1 MKIKSLLKHNL
12 MRAAMT
18 LALILACA
26 AAWAQTKQS
35 VTYIDENGQTQTVNA
50 TVLTGNESSLGSDG
64 TTTWYVVN
72 SNITHSGRI
81 NYRGNVNIILADG
94 CTMTTSNDSGDG
106 IHGYSNS
113 TLTIY
118 GQTLGTGTLE
128 ATSGSGEAGGVA
140 IYSSSSGSSGGDII
154 INGGTVTATATS
166 AGANCI
172 NAGSVTINGGTVTA
186 TATGSSS
193 QGINAGSVT
202 INGGTVTASGTST
215 GIKANRDSG
224 TITLGWTNTTDCIHA
239 SSYSGTV
246 KIADGKALKNGG
258 TVYYGTLTAAQKSAI
273 ANVTLQPATQAE
285 FIAAAL
291 PQTGTNEYT
300 IYDSVGWNALCD
312 ALQDNDTWNR
322 FSGKTVK
329 LGADITVTRMAGSSH
344 CDFCGTFDGQGHTLT
359 VNIHSDNEH
368 EYTAPFSYISE
379 DTPTGGSEV
388 SHPAIR
394 NLNVAGTVTATKNY
408 AGGIVGAFWGTLT
421 IENCSSSVTINTN
434 NKHAAGFIGYAAGN
448 ATITNCLSSV
458 TINSSVSGDGTHA
471 GFIGGSHSGTTFTI
485 EGCAFTGKLLT
496 SNGTNRCA
504 GFVGYNS
511 GTLTISNSLFAP
523 TEVTIG
529 TTSSATFARNGATIT
544 NCYYTTDFNDGVNF
558 TAQGKQA
565 RSISGGDYVTVE
577 NAGTATTYSTSGITS
592 YGTGILYDN
601 VLYAGNG
608 DEVSLTLSGGD
619 VPDGYQYVYSTNAGT
634 LEDSTLTMPDAD
646 VIVSAAL
653 RSTGQPV
660 DGIGYYINNG
670 NAFTEAIALDGTE
683 SSLGKSGWDTWYFV
697 GTDISHSGYILCY
710 GNVNIILADGKTMT
724 ITSSDDIGI
733 YVNGSLTIYGQD
745 YITGT
750 LNVNSNYTG
759 IYSYSGSGNIT
770 ISGGTVNATGN
781 NPGGIY
787 SIGDITISDSRV
799 TATGGSYGIRSN
811 GNITIGCAYA
821 SDFIYASSYVVG
833 SEGTLNIADGKA
845 FIDEAGQTYR
855 GTIAK
860 VNGAYPIDGKRLYP
874 DCVAMK
880 QVEGYDNGDGGWVFI
895 ASPVGDI
902 APSEVHNLIATTE
915 EDYDLYRFNQSDANG
930 NEWQNWKATTTENH
944 PDFTSLVNGQ
954 GYLYATKE
962 DRTLVFSGEY
972 PSGTYPVEVP
982 LDYDENAD
990 LAGWN
995 LVGNPFEV
1003 GAISSQPY
1011 YRMNAEGTAL
1021 KTETETTAVAAMEGV
1036 FVQATGNNPQVTFTA
1051 QTRGGEQATIAQVN
1065 IMVGGDNGAVID
1077 NAIIRFDGGQTLE
1090 KFSFREGSTKLYIPQ
1105 DGTDYAIACA
1115 ESTGEMPVNFKAE
1128 ENGTYTLTVSTTLNS
1143 QLSTLNFNYLHL
1155 IDNLTG
1161 ADVDLLTSPNY
1172 TFTAKT
1178 TDYESRFKLV
1188 FSICE
1193 DANGDNEAFAFISNG
1208 NIIVNGE
1215 GTLQIFDILG
1225 HQLVTKQLPTLN
1237 SKLSTLNY
1245 KSGVYVLRLIN
1256 GENVRTQKMV
1266 IE

>member
-1 MKIKSLLKHNL
+1 MKIKSLIKHNL

-26 AAWAQTKQS
+26 AAWAQTVQN
-35 VTYIDENGQTQTVNA
+35 VTYIDVYGQPQTVSA
-50 TVLTGNESSLGSDG
+50 TPIVDGYTAMELTAGQ
-64 TTTWYVVN
+64 WYVV
-72 SNITHSGRI
+72 S
-81 NYRGNVNIILADG
+81 GNVIRDHESITVTGGGAANIILADG
-94 CTMTTSNDSGDG
+94 AKFTYFGTYATIDG
-106 IHGYSNS
+106 SLN
-113 TLTIY
+113 IY
-118 GQTLGTGTLE
+118 GQSEGTGKFDFDNSTGNPENSELITGNLTVYGGEVRLIGHDVEWEAACQTAVYGNVTIYRGSLYAKGGSGNANGFEYNGSDAIHGNVYFYGGNLE
-128 ATSGSGEAGGVA
+128 ARGGSGPEMNGYGIQGNINLSWSSTSDRFFCDRHNDSNSITIEANKFFVDEENT
-140 IYSSSSGSSGGDII
+140 IHSS
-154 INGGTVTATATS
+154 
-166 AGANCI
+166 
-172 NAGSVTINGGTVTA
+172 
-186 TATGSSS
+186 
-193 QGINAGSVT
+193 
-202 INGGTVTASGTST
+202 
-215 GIKANRDSG
+215 
-224 TITLGWTNTTDCIHA
+224 
-239 SSYSGTV
+239 
-246 KIADGKALKNGG
+246 
-258 TVYYGTLTAAQKSAI
+258 
-273 ANVTLQPATQAE
+273 ANVGNIDSHTLQP
-285 FIAAAL
+285 L
-291 PQTGTNEYT
+291 TGLHQNGDVYT
-300 IYDSVGWNALCD
+300 ICDATGWDFFCD
-312 ALQDNDTWNR
+312 ALQDNDTYNR

-329 LGADITVTRMAGSSH
+329 LEADISVTRMAGSSQH
-344 CDFCGTFDGQGHTLT
+344 DFCGTFDGQGHTLT
-359 VNIHSDNEH
+359 VDYGTAESPITADKAAPFVNVESGCIIENLHVAGDIYTSGKNAAGIAGTQYGAVTIRNCRVSTAIHS
-368 EYTAPFSYISE
+368 YTI
-379 DTPTGGSEV
+379 
-388 SHPAIR
+388 
-394 NLNVAGTVTATKNY
+394 
-408 AGGIVGAFWGTLT
+408 
-421 IENCSSSVTINTN
+421 
-434 NKHAAGFIGYAAGN
+434 
-448 ATITNCLSSV
+448 
-458 TINSSVSGDGTHA
+458 GDGTH
-471 GFIGGSHSGTTFTI
+471 GGLVGNNGNGNGSALSI
-485 EGCAFTGKLLT
+485 EGCVFDGKLLT
-496 SNGTNRCA
+496 EGETVTIKCG
-504 GFVGYNS
+504 GFVGWHS
-511 GTLTISNSLFAP
+511 SERMLTISNSLFAP

-544 NCYYTTDFNDGVNF
+544 NCYYTTDFNDGEHF

-565 RSISGGDYVTVE
+565 RSITADNYVTVA

-608 DEVSLTLSGGD
+608 DEVSLTLSNSIGGD
-619 VPDGYQYVYSTNAGT
+619 VPEGYQYAYSTNAGT
-634 LEDSTLTMPDAD
+634 LDGSTLTMPDAN
-646 VIVSAAL
+646 VSVSTAL

-683 SSLGKSGWDTWYFV
+683 SSLGNGGETWYFV

-724 ITSSDDIGI
+724 ITSSYDVGI

-833 SEGTLNIADGKA
+833 SEGTLNIADGKT
-845 FIDEAGQTYR
+845 FKDVDGQTYR

-1003 GAISSQPY
+1003 EAYVDRPFY
-1011 YRMNAEGTAL
+1011 KMNDEGTGIVPVVNDFNSY
-1021 KTETETTAVAAMEGV
+1021 TPITIPSCTGIMVHTTADEVTQGTNKVTFSTTAPAQQTTNKGSL
-1036 FVQATGNNPQVTFTA
+1036 QIALSQVTSSL
-1051 QTRGGEQATIAQVN
+1051 RGTKQSSTL
-1065 IMVGGDNGAVID
+1065 D
-1077 NAIIRFDGGQTLE
+1077 NAII
-1090 KFSFREGSTKLYIPQ
+1090 SFNEGSKLSKFYFGTQNANIYIPQ
-1105 DGTDYAIACA
+1105 DNEEYAIAFS
-1115 ESTGEMPVNFKAE
+1115 ESQGEMPLNFKAK

-1143 QLSTLNFNYLHL
+1143 QLSTLNYLHL

-1161 ADVDLLTSPNY
+1161 ADVDLLVPEPVEGPASY

-1188 FSICE
+1188 FSADEDVCE
-1193 DANGDNEAFAFISNG
+1193 PDEAFAFISNG
-1208 NIIVNGE
+1208 NIIVNGI
-1215 GTLQIFDILG
+1215 GTLQVFDILG
-1225 HQLVTKQLPTLN
+1225 HQLITKQLSTLN

>member
-1 MKIKSLLKHNL
+1 

-26 AAWAQTKQS
+26 TAWAQTTQS
-35 VTYIDENGQTQTVNA
+35 VTYIDENGQTQTVTA

-94 CTMTTSNDSGDG
+94 CTMTTSTDNGDG
-106 IHGYSNS
+106 IHGYSSS

-118 GQTLGTGTLE
+118 GQTLGTGTLA
-128 ATSGSGEAGGVA
+128 ATGGGAGNPS
-140 IYSSSSGSSGGDII
+140 IYSSDGDII
-154 INGGTVTATATS
+154 INGGTVTLTATS
-166 AGANCI
+166 PGTPCI
-172 NAGSVTINGGTVTA
+172 SIGNGSFTINGGTVTA

-193 QGINAGSVT
+193 VGIFGGTVT

-215 GIKANRDSG
+215 GISAHWGSG

-300 IYDSVGWNALCD
+300 ISDANGWNAFCE
-312 ALQDNDTWNR
+312 ALQDNETYNR

-329 LGADITVTRMAGSSH
+329 LGADIGTAQDPITRMAGGSGH
-344 CDFCGTFDGQGHTLT
+344 DMKGTFDGQG
-359 VNIHSDNEH
+359 
-368 EYTAPFSYISE
+368 Y
-379 DTPTGGSEV
+379 
-388 SHPAIR
+388 
-394 NLNVAGTVTATKNY
+394 
-408 AGGIVGAFWGTLT
+408 TLT
-421 IENCSSSVTINTN
+421 IKYGTAESPITAAKAAPFVNVESGCIIENLHVAGDIYTSGQNAAGIAGTQYGAVTIR
-434 NKHAAGFIGYAAGN
+434 
-448 ATITNCLSSV
+448 NCRVSTAIHSY
-458 TINSSVSGDGTHA
+458 TSGDGTH
-471 GFIGGSHSGTTFTI
+471 GGLVGNNGNGSALSI
-485 EGCAFTGKLLT
+485 VGCVFDGKLLT
-496 SNGTNRCA
+496 EGATATIKCG
-504 GFVGYNS
+504 GFVGWRHS
-511 GTLTISNSLFAP
+511 EVTISNSLFAP

-544 NCYYTTDFNDGVNF
+544 NCYYTTDFNDGVHF

-565 RSISGGDYVTVE
+565 RSITADNYVTVE

-608 DEVSLTLSGGD
+608 DEVSLALNNSIGGD
-619 VPDGYQYVYSTNAGT
+619 APDGYKYAYSTNAGT
-634 LEDSTLTMPDAD
+634 LEGSTLTMPDAD

-653 RSTGQPV
+653 RSTDRPV

-724 ITSSDDIGI
+724 ITSSDDVGI

-895 ASPVGDI
+895 ASPVVESI
-902 APSEVHNLIATTE
+902 APSEVHNLFPSAGETSN
-915 EDYDLYRFNQSDANG
+915 DYDLYRFNQSDDNG

-944 PDFTSLVNGQ
+944 PDFTSLVIGQ

-972 PSGTYPVEVP
+972 PSGTGPVEVS
-982 LDYDENAD
+982 LDYDPDAD

-995 LVGNPFEV
+995 LVGNPFAV

-1036 FVQATGNNPQVTFTA
+1036 FVQATATGQTVIFTA
-1051 QTRGGEQATIAQVN
+1051 QTRGGEQATIAQAN
-1065 IMVGGDNGAVID
+1065 IMVVGNNGAVID

-1090 KFSFREGSTKLYIPQ
+1090 KFSFREGSTKIYIPQ
-1105 DGTDYAIACA
+1105 DGKDYAIACA

-1128 ENGTYTLTVSTTLNS
+1128 TDGTYTISVNVD
-1143 QLSTLNFNYLHL
+1143 NVEMAYLHL
-1155 IDNLTG
+1155 IDNMTG
-1161 ADVDLLTSPNY
+1161 ADIDLLAANGGNARHGDAINRVSTY
-1172 TFTAKT
+1172 TFSAKT

-1188 FSICE
+1188 FSAGA
-1193 DANGDNEAFAFISNG
+1193 DADNDGDAPFAFIDASG
-1208 NIIVNGE
+1208 NIIITGVETCHGAS
-1215 GTLQIFDILG
+1215 LQMVDVMGRVIVSGDAMNR
-1225 HQLVTKQLPTLN
+1225 V
-1237 SKLSTLNY
+1237 STAGMTP
-1245 KSGVYVLRLIN
+1245 GVYVLRLIN